1 MNKSKNIVLIL
12 SEHFTKSSWCQFEV
26 LLADNRFVKQGPDSL
41 VSIKLEDIAH
51 DLMTNS
57 LETLIKFATHAI
69 WSEYEHSREILW
81 VKILE
86 CFENQN
92 GSNDIDIFRKS
103 YSNRSP
109 APVYKITNDNS
120 SKEQTT
126 NENSSKEQTT
136 NDNSS
141 KEQIANDNSS
151 KEQTTNDNSSKEQTT
166 NDNSSKEHITND
178 NSLQQHITNDNTSKE
193 ETTNENSSQEETTN
207 ENYSQGTDN
216 QW

>member
-1 MNKSKNIVLIL
+1 MNQAHAYDGFVMYCEEDKMWLYTHCLPFIEEYNGYRFCIHDRDFHYGRLIGDNIVENMNKSKNSVLIL
-12 SEHFTKSSWCQFEV
+12 SDNSTKSSWCQFEV
-26 LLADNRFVKQGPDSL
+26 LLAHNRFVKQVADSL

-69 WSEYEHSREILW
+69 WSEYEHSREKLW

-92 GSNDIDIFRKS
+92 GSNDIDILRES

-109 APVYKITNDNS
+109 APVYKATNENF

-126 NENSSKEQTT
+126 NENSSQEQAI
-136 NDNSS
+136 NENSS
-141 KEQIANDNSS
+141 KE
-151 KEQTTNDNSSKEQTT
+151 
-166 NDNSSKEHITND
+166 
-178 NSLQQHITNDNTSKE
+178 
-193 ETTNENSSQEETTN
+193 
-207 ENYSQGTDN
+207 TDN
-216 QW
+216 Q